1 MNTLDLIATARTA
14 SEQQDN
20 LATTIL
26 LEMLADKLEEYYWEN
41 LIESPQERYS

>member
-1 MNTLDLIATARTA
+1 MNIFVTNTDVKQCAA
-14 SEQQDN
+14 EDN